1 MANRKCKFNEVSL
14 SCNSSTMLKLKDKRQ
29 SMKHQKVLFSVLWT
43 IKRQKCKTL
52 GMELEKKHQ
61 RVGHGYIVCQCTSN
75 NSKSQFNKVKNKMP
89 IS

>member
-52 GMELEKKHQ
+52 GMELEKK
-61 RVGHGYIVCQCTSN
+61 TP
-75 NSKSQFNKVKNKMP
+75 KSRTWVYCLPMHIQQQQKP
-89 IS
+89 IQ